1 MTPQSRK
8 SGHGLLL
15 GCRSGLDAGP
25 FEKTF
30 VDDVRKK
37 NIGQKPGKS
46 SPSVRVQHRN
56 RNRSGVVENGVTKS
70 CQIFRQKT
78 GKTQFW
84 PKVFHLFE
92 QDEDRLLFA
101 RVGVTEFPT
110 NTAEIEKEKSWVR
123 DSFFKSGCAS
133 HYFFIFL
140 AAEKLTLGG
149 GVTSK
154 MAS

>member
-8 SGHGLLL
+8 SGHGPLLR
-15 GCRSGLDAGP
+15 CRSGLDAGP

-56 RNRSGVVENGVTKS
+56 RSGVVENGVTKS
-70 CQIFRQKT
+70 CQIFCQKT

-84 PKVFHLFE
+84 PKIFHFFE

-101 RVGVTEFPT
+101 TRESRRDRISDKNSRNRKRKILGQRFFFQ
-110 NTAEIEKEKSWVR
+110 KWVR
-123 DSFFKSGCAS
+123 IPLFL
-133 HYFFIFL
+133 YFFGCGKTHL
-140 AAEKLTLGG
+140 WGG
-149 GVTSK
+149 YNFKNG
-154 MAS
+154 